1 MVAVKPFFAALG
13 FLALVPQEGQEAPPA
28 PHVLERV
35 VVIGASASAGFMLP
49 HGLSDALEATIVREH
64 EPIAS
69 SPNTLFFLNPLVY
82 GPKEIAEALEAEPTL
97 VVAVDFLFWFGY
109 GLTNAEGKPLGSEEE
124 RLALLEE
131 GLALIAVL
139 DCPVIVGDFP
149 DCSHAIGT
157 MLFEPQV
164 PSPES
169 LAALNARLT
178 AWAKD
183 RPNVILLPFA
193 SLVASILETRTR
205 VSGTLGK
212 GKTLRLKIP
221 KAGAGVTLGDW
232 KYEPG
237 AYELLMQ
244 PDDLHPTIEGLAVIA
259 HFVARSLVERG
270 LAPATEFDLDRES
283 VLQKLGV
290 APAGEH
296 DENPE
301 TTPR

>member
-1 MVAVKPFFAALG
+1 MVAVKTLHAALG
-13 FLALVPQEGQEAPPA
+13 LLLAFPQEGQEAPPA
-28 PHVLERV
+28 SNVLERV
-35 VVIGASASAGFMLP
+35 VVIGASASAGFRLRKS
-49 HGLSDALEATIVREH
+49 LSDALEATIVREH
-64 EPIAS
+64 EPIVS

-82 GPKEIAEALEAEPTL
+82 GPKEIADALEAEPTL
-97 VVAVDFLFWFGY
+97 VVAVDFLFWYGY
-109 GLTNAEGKPLGSEEE
+109 GLTNAEGKPLGSDEE

-139 DCPVIVGDFP
+139 ECPVIVGDFP
-149 DCSHAIGT
+149 DCSHAIGK

-164 PSPES
+164 PGPES
-169 LAALNARLT
+169 LAALNARLA

-183 RPNVILLPFA
+183 RPNVIMLPFA

-212 GKTLRLKIP
+212 GKTLRLKFP
-221 KAGAGVTLGDW
+221 KADGEVTLGDW
-232 KYEPG
+232 KYETG

-244 PDDLHPTIEGLAVIA
+244 PDDLHPTVEGLALIA

-270 LAPATEFDLDRES
+270 PVPATEFDLDRES

-290 APAGEH
+290 ISADEQDEKLETAP
-296 DENPE
+296 
-301 TTPR
+301 R